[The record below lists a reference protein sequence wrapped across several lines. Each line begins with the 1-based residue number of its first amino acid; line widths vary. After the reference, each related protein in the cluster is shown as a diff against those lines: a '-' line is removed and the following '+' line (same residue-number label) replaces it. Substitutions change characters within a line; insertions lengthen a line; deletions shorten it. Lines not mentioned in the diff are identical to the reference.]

1 VSRGW
6 AELATA
12 VTSVAPAGVPI
23 DSHRPVQSRDR
34 TATLA
39 DGRLVTS
46 STPTLSPREALGL
59 PAVYA
64 AVGLITATV
73 DQLPLRH
80 HLGESDDG
88 QPLPEW
94 LRHPDRY
101 GSDYTLADMVEY
113 WTTSQALRGAA
124 YAWAAPV
131 GEQSWRLD
139 PIDPHDVS
147 VELPT
152 TDPRARRVYRM
163 AGRTV
168 PTVAV
173 YPWDRRQ
180 AGLLTMPLLVVPG
193 QAAGVGPIQ
202 AARTAMAGYR
212 DVDDYANQMF
222 GAGRGYSG
230 QALVTDQDI
239 DEQTAEHYQAKVIER
254 STDPLAPPLVLGN
267 GLTWQSL
274 TLPPKDAQ
282 WLESRLFNAQEVCR
296 MYGVPPRYL
305 GLPSGDATTY
315 ATARDND
322 AQLLRTAVSR
332 YTNTIAHGLTRLM
345 PAGRGP
351 DEEQHIR
358 FDFGA
363 WLGPPDQAA
372 PPATDTEGDQGA
384 PLRD

>member
-1 VSRGW
+1 MSRGW
-6 AELATA
+6 AVLADTVLSGHQVIHPA
-12 VTSVAPAGVPI
+12 VSV
-23 DSHRPVQSRDR
+23 DSQRPTPRDR

-39 DGRLVTS
+39 DGRLVTTL
-46 STPTLSPREALGL
+46 TPTLSPREALGL

-64 AVGLITATV
+64 AVSLIVATV
-73 DQLPLRH
+73 DQLPLVHRR
-80 HLGESDDG
+80 GTTDG
-88 QPLPEW
+88 GPLPEW
-94 LRHPDRY
+94 MRHPHRY

-113 WTTSQALRGAA
+113 WTTSCALRGAA
-124 YAWAAPV
+124 YAWCQPV
-131 GEQSWRLD
+131 GDTSWR
-139 PIDPHDVS
+139 IDPVDPADVS

-152 TDPRARRVYRM
+152 SNPRAHRVYRM
-163 AGRTV
+163 AGETV
-168 PTVAV
+168 PRVQV
-173 YPWDRRQ
+173 YPWERRA
-180 AGLLTMPLLVVPG
+180 AGLLPMPLMVVPG

-239 DEQTAEHYQAKVIER
+239 DQETAEHYQARVIER
-254 STDPLAPPLVLGN
+254 STDPLAPPLILGN
-267 GLTWQSL
+267 GLKWQSL
-274 TLPPKDAQ
+274 TMAPKDAQ

-332 YTNTIAHGLTRLM
+332 YTNTIAAGLSQLQ
-345 PAGRGP
+345 PAGRSA
-351 DEEQHIR
+351 DEDQSIG

-363 WLGPPDQAA
+363 WLGPPAQAA
-372 PPATDTEGDQGA
+372 PPAVDEEGDSA
-384 PLRD
+384 PLPD